1 MKEEWIC
8 QVLADIMAARVVPV
22 EDEVPAAREEVQ
34 AGPEWAGPLWEA
46 IGVAFVPWGTGPLPH
61 LLPAAAP
68 EGLPGGDAA
77 AACFRSLP

>member
-22 EDEVPAAREEVQ
+22 EDEVPADL
-34 AGPEWAGPLWEA
+34 EWAGPLWEA
-46 IGVAFVPWGTGPLPH
+46 IGGAFVLWGTGPLPH
-61 LLPAAAP
+61 ILPAAAP

>member
-8 QVLADIMAARVVPV
+8 QVLVDIMAARVVPA
-22 EDEVPAAREEVQ
+22 EEEVR
-34 AGPEWAGPLWEA
+34 ADPEWAVPVWVV
-46 IGVAFVPWGTGPLPH
+46 IGAASVPWDTDPLPH
-61 LLPAAAP
+61 LLPTAVP